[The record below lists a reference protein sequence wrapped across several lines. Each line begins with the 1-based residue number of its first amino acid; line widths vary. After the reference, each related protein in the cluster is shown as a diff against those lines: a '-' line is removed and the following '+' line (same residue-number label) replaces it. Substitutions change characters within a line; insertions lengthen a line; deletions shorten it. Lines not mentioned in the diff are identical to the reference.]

1 MDSKRLASN
10 NNIQNNNPR
19 VNKGVSKT
27 QVIKNTSNVSLTPSQ
42 VAEQAKLNERKH
54 PFDALSKTTIK
65 QTTVERRSGLQEVD
79 EEYLKQNIFRKPF
92 VSRNSGLYGDIS
104 QNPMAN
110 TPATGQTSNPPSEGI
125 TTNQVTSQ
133 AQIKSHQNY
142 PHQQAEG
149 NFVSP
154 QIQIPSQCQNATGTF
169 QQNQQSM
176 NAKNQLN
183 NPTMFMQ
190 QQDSNQQQHYHQQ
203 QIATNQNA
211 ALHGNNHPG
220 QVLTSTY
227 NNNTPISEPELCTTC
242 PNCQTTIYLVRSPE
256 MKHEVKHQESNN
268 CVQHTIGDN
277 VAVASAGSA

>member
-92 VSRNSGLYGDIS
+92 VSRNS
-104 QNPMAN
+104 
-110 TPATGQTSNPPSEGI
+110 PPSEGI